1 MGRRRRD
8 LNRLRRPLASRVVS
22 YRLRMLGSAHSRFG
36 SFASQKRYSIVFA
49 RSPLPD
55 TRQGSNLSFGAKE
68 KKRRRDLK
76 QLCCPLVEIVVS
88 VAYAWRAPDT
98 PFLLPFRP
106 RFIAHRARSDSI
118 ALAGYP
124 ARFKSLLRS
133 QRKKETD
140 RNGLSLFLAEKER
153 FELSRRVYPTYTL
166 SRGASSANLSTSP
179 CSNQD
184 FIPCGSQFFKSAPL
198 L

>member
-1 MGRRRRD
+1 M
-8 LNRLRRPLASRVVS
+8 
-22 YRLRMLGSAHSRFG
+22 
-36 SFASQKRYSIVFA
+36 
-49 RSPLPD
+49 
-55 TRQGSNLSFGAKE
+55 
-68 KKRRRDLK
+68 K

-124 ARFKSLLRS
+124 AQKEFKARLRR
-133 QRKKETD
+133 QNKKDT
-140 RNGLSLFLAEKER
+140 RRCLFVLAEKER

-179 CSNQD
+179 CSNQG
-184 FIPCGSQFFKSAPL
+184 FIPCGSPFFKSAPL
-198 L
+198 LYPILLLLSISFLTFPLFIFDFSALSIEIILRVCYNYPNGLRVHYRSKEIFYEQQQSCGLRMSLA

>member
-1 MGRRRRD
+1 M
-8 LNRLRRPLASRVVS
+8 
-22 YRLRMLGSAHSRFG
+22 
-36 SFASQKRYSIVFA
+36 
-49 RSPLPD
+49 
-55 TRQGSNLSFGAKE
+55 
-68 KKRRRDLK
+68 K

-124 ARFKSLLRS
+124 ARFKSLPEKKRDRPKMVCLFFWRRRRDLKGFTPT
-133 QRKKETD
+133 RKHS
-140 RNGLSLFLAEKER
+140 RLGHRRVAHARYSLFSP
-153 FELSRRVYPTYTL
+153 LSRSLHPPQAAVALQALAGNPSRKEFKSFDNKKTEQTVWSALFFWRRRRDLNSRAGLYPTYTL

-179 CSNQD
+179 Y
-184 FIPCGSQFFKSAPL
+184 IK
-198 L
+198 

>member
-1 MGRRRRD
+1 MFAKQTCGLPSNRPRAKLKNIAQTRRGRRP
-8 LNRLRRPLASRVVS
+8 RRPAQSLPAPRGELAQ
-22 YRLRMLGSAHSRFG
+22 LR
-36 SFASQKRYSIVFA
+36 SQR
-49 RSPLPD
+49 
-55 TRQGSNLSFGAKE
+55 

-124 ARFKSLLRS
+124 ALKELKSLLRS

-179 CSNQD
+179 YLQIAVFQICYIIISYLLTFVNT
-184 FIPCGSQFFKSAPL
+184 FLLFF
-198 L
+198 